1 MPSLGLLRCHQT
13 RSELQ
18 ELIRREDTD
27 ELVQPLYQL
36 DCILAHY
43 KALPTWIMLPALLAH
58 VHHLE
63 ITVRVFHM
71 YQREYNGRQK
81 LLIGFPGIFDLLYRI
96 FNLGLHFYLRHGG
109 ACPVFIDTLILYPV
123 DQFPKHS
130 FSTAART

>member
-1 MPSLGLLRCHQT
+1 
-13 RSELQ
+13 
-18 ELIRREDTD
+18 
-27 ELVQPLYQL
+27 
-36 DCILAHY
+36 
-43 KALPTWIMLPALLAH
+43 MLPALLAH